1 MSFGKPAKILIAGA
15 ILSLGVVLYLIYGK
29 GPVAPDD
36 GGPDTVATVAGRSIT
51 VEEFSAQMVRRSGG
65 FVDQFTT
72 LEQKQALLNEIV
84 QRELQIAHARAA
96 GYDRDPEVIAVLE
109 RAMIGKLREDEL
121 ASKMSALTVSDTEI
135 ERYFLDHQEAYTT
148 PAMTRIAI
156 IRFELSAGASDEKRT
171 EIQAKAEDVLVQAR
185 SLDKTVRGFGT
196 LAARHSQ
203 DQASR
208 YVGGDVGWIIAGK
221 PGRFD
226 DASFNKAVAAL
237 SDSAPLS
244 PVVQTSD
251 SLYLIKLLDNRL
263 QKTRD
268 IDQVSSDIQRL
279 IMRQKRADTEVAWL
293 ASLKDERN
301 PVKIYQTVLESVP
314 PPAGTR
320 ELRKQDQPPALPDS

>member
-1 MSFGKPAKILIAGA
+1 MSSGKPATILIAGA
-15 ILSLGVVLYLIYGK
+15 ILSLGVVLYLIYGE

-36 GGPDTVATVAGRSIT
+36 GGPDTVAMVAGRSIT
-51 VEEFSAQMVRRSGG
+51 VEEFSAQMARRSGG

-96 GYDRDPEVIAVLE
+96 GYDRDPEVVAVLE
-109 RAMIGKLREDEL
+109 RAMIGKLREDQL
-121 ASKMSALTVSDTEI
+121 ASRMSALTVSDTEI

-148 PAMTRIAI
+148 PAMTRVAI

-171 EIQAKAEDVLVQAR
+171 EIEAKAEDVLVQAR
-185 SLDKTVRGFGT
+185 SLDTTVRGFGT
-196 LAARHSQ
+196 LSARHSQ

-208 YVGGDVGWIIAGK
+208 YVGGDIGWIIAGR

-268 IDQVSSDIQRL
+268 IDQVASDIQRL
-279 IMRQKRADTEVAWL
+279 IRRQKRADTEVAWL

-314 PPAGTR
+314 PPVGTK
-320 ELRKQDQPPALPDS
+320 ELRKQAQPPALPHG

>member
-65 FVDQFTT
+65 FANQFTT

-109 RAMIGKLREDEL
+109 RAMIGKLREDQL

-148 PAMTRIAI
+148 PAMNRIAI
-156 IRFELSAGASDEKRT
+156 IRFELPAGASDEKRT
-171 EIQAKAEDVLVQAR
+171 EIQAKAEEVLVQAHG
-185 SLDKTVRGFGT
+185 LDKTVKGFGA
-196 LAARHSQ
+196 LAVRHSE

-208 YVGGDVGWIIAGK
+208 YVGGDVGWISAGR
-221 PGRFD
+221 PSRVD
-226 DASFNKAVAAL
+226 DAAFNKAVAEL

-244 PVVQTSD
+244 PVVQASD
-251 SLYLIKLLDNRL
+251 SLYLIKLLDIRL
-263 QKTRD
+263 EKTRD
-268 IDQVSSDIQRL
+268 IEQVSSDIHRL

-301 PVKIYQTVLESVP
+301 PVKINQTVLESVP
-314 PPAGTR
+314 PPVGTR
-320 ELRKQDQPPALPDS
+320 ELRKQDQPPALPHS

>member
-15 ILSLGVVLYLIYGK
+15 ILSLGVVLYLMYGK
-29 GPVAPDD
+29 GPVAPID
-36 GGPDTVATVAGRSIT
+36 GGPDTVAMVAGRAIT
-51 VEEFSAQMVRRSGG
+51 VEEFSTHMARRSGG
-65 FVDQFTT
+65 FADQFTT

-96 GYDRDPEVIAVLE
+96 GYDRDPEVVAVLE
-109 RAMIGKLREDEL
+109 RAMIGKLREDQL
-121 ASKMSALTVSDTEI
+121 ASKMSALTVSDAEI
-135 ERYFLDHQEAYTT
+135 DSYFLEHKQAYTT

-156 IRFELSAGASDEKRT
+156 IRFELPAGASDEKRT
-171 EIQAKAEDVLVQAR
+171 EIQTKAEDVLVQAR
-185 SLDKTVRGFGT
+185 SLDETVRGFGT

-208 YVGGDVGWIIAGK
+208 YVGGDIGWISAGS

-251 SLYLIKLLDNRL
+251 SLYLIKLLDDRL

-279 IMRQKRADTEVAWL
+279 IMRQKRADTEVAWM

-320 ELRKQDQPPALPDS
+320 ELRKQDQPPALPHG